1 MRTVLLGTDFMY
13 NREGQL
19 IPIEINTAVGWHNNK
34 LESDDEVFNL
44 TNLITFINDNS
55 FTKIT
60 YVGNISKLN
69 DELTKLTTDLS
80 LVYEFVKVDRNSIT
94 IPEVVDGNDVLIIRS
109 AYDVT
114 TIVDETYCSDKVEFL
129 KLIELQT
136 FGSQF
141 AYIDNSGELINN
153 ITEINDNGGHP
164 NFILKSRHPSYNKN
178 VYPRLFKVSTLEE
191 LSVILQNVTSEYF
204 LMEYHFNIEKTYQ
217 SHISVVRELSLHFPP
232 SLNAIQLGSY
242 STFCNDNI
250 VTPSQFQTETFEIIG
265 SRDKYI
271 SGDTSI
277 KLPKLQ
283 NTDLVTMADGTMK
296 TGLDLQIGEY
306 IKTINIPNLF
316 DVIKIEETVNYKI
329 SFTDLQN
336 NTTYSTNK
344 VNNKV
349 WIDTYCD
356 VVKLKFTDGTDWLD
370 TKSSYYLSTR
380 NNEVRFLSLVN
391 NSNSEY
397 NLSIG
402 DSIIL
407 LDATNETPLFVEKEV
422 IEIEYTKEF
431 FGGWIIT
438 VENESLFLTRAS
450 DENDISYVAIEHNEA
465 CSVGGGTCDV
475 DQGSCPK
482 NQVCLCNSTCGNP

>member
-13 NREGQL
+13 NKEGQL

-34 LESDDEVFNL
+34 LESDDEVFNF
-44 TNLITFINDNS
+44 TNLITFINNNS
-55 FTKIT
+55 FTEIV
-60 YVGNISKLN
+60 YIGNIGELN
-69 DELTKLTTDLS
+69 EELTNLTTDLS
-80 LVYEFVKVDRNSIT
+80 LAYEYVRVDINSLT
-94 IPEVVDGNDVLIIRS
+94 IPEVEDGENKLIIRS
-109 AYDVT
+109 AFDVT
-114 TIVDETYCSDKVEFL
+114 AIVDDTYCADKIEFL
-129 KLIELQT
+129 KLIESQT

-141 AYIDNSGELINN
+141 AYINETGELINN
-153 ITEINDNGGHP
+153 ITEINDNGSHP
-164 NFILKSRHPSYNKN
+164 NFILKYRHPSYDKN
-178 VYPRLFKVSTLEE
+178 IYPKLFKVSTLEE

-204 LMEYHFNIEKTYQ
+204 LMEYHFNSEKTYQ
-217 SHISVVRELSLHFPP
+217 NHISVVRELSLHYPP

-250 VTPSQFQTETFEIIG
+250 TTPNQFQSETFEIIG

-296 TGLDLQIGEY
+296 TGLDLQIGDY
-306 IKTINIPNLF
+306 VKTIDIPNPF
-316 DVIKIEETVNYKI
+316 DVNKINETVNYKI
-329 SFTDLQN
+329 SFADLQN
-336 NTTYSTNK
+336 GTVYSTNR

-370 TKSSYYLSTR
+370 TKSSYYLSVR

-397 NLSIG
+397 NLTIG
-402 DSIIL
+402 DTIIL
-407 LDATNETPLFVEKEV
+407 LDATNETPTFIEKEV
-422 IEIEYTKEF
+422 VEIEYTKEF
-431 FGGWIIT
+431 FGGWVIT

-450 DENDISYVAIEHNEA
+450 DENDVSYVAIEHNNA
-465 CSVGGGTCDV
+465 CEVGPGGDCV
-475 DQGSCPK
+475 DQGSCGK
-482 NQVCLCNSTCGNP
+482 SEICCNGFCQLI

>member
-13 NREGQL
+13 NKEGQL

-34 LESDDEVFNL
+34 LESDDEVFNF
-44 TNLITFINDNS
+44 TNLITFINNNS
-55 FTKIT
+55 FTEIV
-60 YVGNISKLN
+60 YIGNIGELN
-69 DELTKLTTDLS
+69 EELTNLTTDLS
-80 LVYEFVKVDRNSIT
+80 LAYEYVRVDINSLT
-94 IPEVVDGNDVLIIRS
+94 IPEVEDGENKLIIRS
-109 AYDVT
+109 AFDVT
-114 TIVDETYCSDKVEFL
+114 AIVDDTYCADKIEFL
-129 KLIELQT
+129 KLIESQT

-141 AYIDNSGELINN
+141 AYINETGELINN
-153 ITEINDNGGHP
+153 ITEINDNGSHP
-164 NFILKSRHPSYNKN
+164 NFILKYRHPSYDKN
-178 VYPRLFKVSTLEE
+178 IYPKLFKVSTLEE

-204 LMEYHFNIEKTYQ
+204 LMEYHFNSEKTYQ
-217 SHISVVRELSLHFPP
+217 NHISVVRELSLHYPP

-250 VTPSQFQTETFEIIG
+250 TTPNQFQSETFEIIG

-296 TGLDLQIGEY
+296 TGLDLQIGDY
-306 IKTINIPNLF
+306 VKTIDIPNPF
-316 DVIKIEETVNYKI
+316 DVNKINETVNYKI
-329 SFTDLQN
+329 SFADLQN
-336 NTTYSTNK
+336 GTVYSTNR

-370 TKSSYYLSTR
+370 TKSSFYLSVR
-380 NNEVRFLSLVN
+380 DNEVRFLSLVN
-391 NSNSEY
+391 NLNSEF

-407 LDATNETPLFVEKEV
+407 LNATNETPTFIEKEV
-422 IEIEYTKEF
+422 TEIEYTKEF
-431 FGGWIIT
+431 FGGWVIT

-450 DENDISYVAIEHNEA
+450 DENDVSYVAIEHNNA
-465 CSVGGGTCDV
+465 CDIGPGENCVG
-475 DQGSCPK
+475 QGSCSK
-482 NQVCLCNSTCGNP
+482 TEVCCNGFCQTI

>member
-13 NREGQL
+13 NKEGQL

-44 TNLITFINDNS
+44 SNLITFINNNS

-60 YVGNISKLN
+60 YVGNIDKLN
-69 DELTKLTTDLS
+69 DELINLTTNLS
-80 LVYEFVKVDRNSIT
+80 LVYEYVRVDRNSIT
-94 IPEVVDGNDVLIIRS
+94 IPEVEDGDDILIIRS
-109 AYDVT
+109 AYDAT
-114 TIVDETYCSDKVEFL
+114 TIVDETYCADKIEFL
-129 KLIELQT
+129 KLIESQT

-141 AYIDNSGELINN
+141 AYINEIGELINN

-164 NFILKSRHPSYNKN
+164 NFILKYRHPSYDKDI
-178 VYPRLFKVSTLEE
+178 YPRLFRVSTLEE
-191 LSVILQNVTSEYF
+191 LSVILQNVNSEYF
-204 LMEYHFNIEKTYQ
+204 LMEYHFNLEKTYQ
-217 SHISVVRELSLHFPP
+217 NHISVVRELSLHHPP

-250 VTPSQFQTETFEIIG
+250 TTPSQFHSETFEIIG
-265 SRDKYI
+265 LRSKYI
-271 SGDTSI
+271 SGDRSI

-296 TGLDLQIGEY
+296 TGLDLEVGDY
-306 IKTINIPNLF
+306 IKTIDIPNPF
-316 DVIKIEETVNYKI
+316 DVNKPDETVNYKI
-329 SFTDLQN
+329 SFSDLQN
-336 NTTYSTNK
+336 GTVYSTNR

-370 TKSSYYLSTR
+370 TKSSFYLSVKD
-380 NNEVRFLSLVN
+380 NEVRFLSLVN

-407 LDATNETPLFVEKEV
+407 LDATNETPTFIEKEV
-422 IEIEYTKEF
+422 TEIEYTKEF
-431 FGGWIIT
+431 FGGWVIT
-438 VENESLFLTRAS
+438 VENEFLFLTRAS
-450 DENDISYVAIEHNEA
+450 DENDISYVAIEHNNV
-465 CSVGGGTCDV
+465 CDIGPGGNCV
-475 DQGSCPK
+475 DQGSCGK
-482 NQVCLCNSTCGNP
+482 SEICCNGFCQLI